1 MTYKPFLPT
10 SLLREHGDQEFGA
23 KRHEYSNYSIKS
35 GVILKSYDVDDELN
49 INGLTPEYDVS
60 VYEQDEDRG
69 VTSTI
74 YKNCIYIDA
83 FGGVADFFETRRRTP
98 TNDEYKSKQEIENYD
113 GSLVLVLCLDGS
125 ADKGI
130 IIGAIT
136 HPNRKNTL
144 TKSNEIHTE
153 GEFNGIRISVDK
165 DGAITIT
172 QKTATDNDGKPKD
185 TSAAGS
191 QWKIE
196 KDGSTEINTAP
207 ITPELSGG
215 NRVDAEPGSEN
226 KEPSANLEYDRI
238 RIDRPKKTIQI
249 EARENID
256 MVADKDL
263 TAKVEENMDLQ
274 IKKDLLIK
282 AEGKAN
288 VEIMGNVDFKTDAN
302 VKAKMMNLQMTID
315 NAAQIQMQTMNL
327 IAQQLTV
334 NGGSGLLLTCAQTL
348 VNSPLVIL
356 GTQPQPALIPNTSFL
371 GIGNLGV
378 PVISTAIGPFSSQVM
393 LSS

>member
-1 MTYKPFLPT
+1 M
-10 SLLREHGDQEFGA
+10 
-23 KRHEYSNYSIKS
+23 
-35 GVILKSYDVDDELN
+35 
-49 INGLTPEYDVS
+49 
-60 VYEQDEDRG
+60 
-69 VTSTI
+69 
-74 YKNCIYIDA
+74 
-83 FGGVADFFETRRRTP
+83 
-98 TNDEYKSKQEIENYD
+98 
-113 GSLVLVLCLDGS
+113 GSLQNTKRKTILNEE
-125 ADKGI
+125 KGL
-130 IIGAIT
+130 
-136 HPNRKNTL
+136 HM
-144 TKSNEIHTE
+144 E
-153 GEFNGIRISVDK
+153 GEFNGVRYSVDK
-165 DGAITIT
+165 DGALTVT
-172 QKTATDNDGKPKD
+172 FKSKTDSKGKPK
-185 TSAAGS
+185 SIGKEAGS
-191 QWKIE
+191 QFKIE
-196 KDGSTEINTAP
+196 KDGSIEVNTAP

-215 NRVDAEPGSEN
+215 NDIDAKPGSEN

-238 RIDRPKKTIQI
+238 RLDRPSKSIQI

-263 TAKVEENMDLQ
+263 TALVEENIDLQ
-274 IKKDLLIK
+274 MKKDLLIK

-288 VEIMGNVDFKTDAN
+288 VEITGNVDFKTDAN

-315 NAAQIQMQTMNL
+315 NAAQIQLQTL
-327 IAQQLTV
+327 QLTGQQLTV

>member
-1 MTYKPFLPT
+1 MSINYKPILPSGLMT
-10 SLLREHGDQEFGA
+10 EMDESDMNYIQKLNNDMSLRV
-23 KRHEYSNYSIKS
+23 
-35 GVILKSYDVDDELN
+35 GVVLEAYEPEDKENNKYDL
-49 INGLTPEYDVS
+49 GPEYRVMVVNKENVS
-60 VYEQDEDRG
+60 VYD
-69 VTSTI
+69 
-74 YKNCIYIDA
+74 NCRMIDG
-83 FGGVADFFETRRRTP
+83 FGGIADFYEKKARPVEDKKKVTESGDI
-98 TNDEYKSKQEIENYD
+98 NDNVGNIVLLICLESDAERPIIL
-113 GSLVLVLCLDGS
+113 GSLQNTKRKTILNEE
-125 ADKGI
+125 KGL
-130 IIGAIT
+130 
-136 HPNRKNTL
+136 HM
-144 TKSNEIHTE
+144 E
-153 GEFNGIRISVDK
+153 GEFNGVRYSVDK
-165 DGAITIT
+165 DGALTVT
-172 QKTATDNDGKPKD
+172 FKSKTDSKGKPK
-185 TSAAGS
+185 SIGKEAGS
-191 QWKIE
+191 QFKIE
-196 KDGSTEINTAP
+196 KDGSIEVNTAP

-215 NRVDAEPGSEN
+215 NDIDAKPGSEN

-238 RIDRPKKTIQI
+238 RLDRPSKSIQI

-263 TAKVEENMDLQ
+263 TALVEENIDLQ
-274 IKKDLLIK
+274 MKKDLLIK

-288 VEIMGNVDFKTDAN
+288 VEITGNVDFKTDAN

-315 NAAQIQMQTMNL
+315 NAAQIQLQTL
-327 IAQQLTV
+327 QLTGQQLTV